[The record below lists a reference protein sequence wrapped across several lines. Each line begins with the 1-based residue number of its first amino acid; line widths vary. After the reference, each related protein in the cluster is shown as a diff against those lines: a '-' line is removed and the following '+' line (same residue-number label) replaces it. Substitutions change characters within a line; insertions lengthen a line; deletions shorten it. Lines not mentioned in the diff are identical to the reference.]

1 MSWMWLFLA
10 IVLEVAATVC
20 MKLSDGFSKL
30 VPTVVMAALYGL
42 SFFPMAV
49 ALKRLDVGIAYAVWS
64 AVGTALISVIGF
76 FLFKESWTASKA
88 VALTLIVLG
97 VVILNVSAGGSADET
112 QVASAKQVDSARK

>member
-1 MSWMWLFLA
+1 MWLFLA

-20 MKLSDGFSKL
+20 MKLSDGFSKF
-30 VPTVVMAALYGL
+30 VPTVVMVGLYGL

-97 VVILNVSAGGSADET
+97 VVILNVSAGSNADEK
-112 QVASAKQVDSARK
+112 QVASAKQVDSAQK